1 MSNKKQIQPDGWEI
15 KDRHYFLTGNKN
27 PLTCTIP
34 SKHTRKHPLLY
45 FNETTG
51 AQEELRYATNMASCF
66 VSEQQGEVTMG
77 HINFTNGVL
86 MVPKE
91 LQNLQKMLSIY
102 HPLSGQFFREHD
114 KLAVAQDQLY
124 DIELEIHALNAA
136 QQMDIDQA
144 EAILRVELG
153 SQVTKMG
160 SKEIKRDLLMFAKR
174 NPKLFI
180 DLANDENVI
189 LRNFAIRAVELGI
202 ITLSPDQR
210 TFLWATNKK
219 KLVTVPF
226 DQNPYSEFAAFLK
239 TDEGLEVYKSIEK
252 KLK

>member
-1 MSNKKQIQPDGWEI
+1 MSNKKETQKTWEI
-15 KDRHYFLTGNKN
+15 KDRHYFLSGRKT
-27 PLTCTIP
+27 PLTLTIP

-45 FNETTG
+45 FDPASNSQREI
-51 AQEELRYATNMASCF
+51 RFATNQQSCF
-66 VSEQQGEVTMG
+66 VDEQKGEATMG
-77 HINFTNGVL
+77 HITFKDGVL
-86 MVPKE
+86 MVKKE
-91 LQNLQKMLSIY
+91 LQTLQKLLSIY
-102 HPLSGQFFREHD
+102 HPMSGNLFHEHD
-114 KLAVAQDQLY
+114 NIAVAEDELY

-153 SQVTKMG
+153 SQVTSMA

-202 ITLSPDQR
+202 IILSPDQR
-210 TFLWATNKK
+210 TFLWGTNKK

>member
-1 MSNKKQIQPDGWEI
+1 MSNKKETPKNWEI
-15 KDRHYFLTGNKN
+15 KDRHYFLSGRKT
-27 PLTCTIP
+27 PLTLTIP

-45 FNETTG
+45 FDPILNSQREI
-51 AQEELRYATNMASCF
+51 RFATNQQSCF
-66 VSEQQGEVTMG
+66 VDEQKGEATMG
-77 HINFTNGVL
+77 HITFTDGVL
-86 MVPKE
+86 MVKKE
-91 LQNLQKMLSIY
+91 LQTLQKLLSIY
-102 HPLSGQFFREHD
+102 HPLSGRLFMEHD
-114 KLAVAQDQLY
+114 NIAVAEDELY
-124 DIELEIHALNAA
+124 NIELEIHALNAA

-153 SQVTKMG
+153 SQVGKMA

-189 LRNFAIRAVELGI
+189 LRNFAIKAVELGI